1 MYQSIYFSLSV
12 HYARICS
19 QNATASDPPPPLKIQ
34 NRQAPGMKIIEAVQG
49 GACSACSRFQSGHLV
64 QDSDMQDIANS
75 IAGVL
80 ETLHD
85 LVSDVPGLE
94 EVVEILQRALDQM
107 FPVLINYDFLSRC
120 QTIQ

>member
-19 QNATASDPPPPLKIQ
+19 QNATASDPPPLKIQ

-107 FPVLINYDFLSRC
+107 FQVLINYDFLSRC

>member
-1 MYQSIYFSLSV
+1 
-12 HYARICS
+12 
-19 QNATASDPPPPLKIQ
+19 
-34 NRQAPGMKIIEAVQG
+34 MKIIEAVQG